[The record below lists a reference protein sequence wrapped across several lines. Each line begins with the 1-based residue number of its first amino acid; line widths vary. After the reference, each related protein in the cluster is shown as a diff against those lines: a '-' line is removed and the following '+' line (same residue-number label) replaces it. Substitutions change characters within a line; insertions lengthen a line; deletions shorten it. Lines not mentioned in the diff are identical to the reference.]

1 MEKVLSELNPKLVH
15 IVEKIRNVGVHEES
29 DLVEALQ
36 WPEAEKEEFF
46 QVKAGLTLFQYTLL
60 KVAFERGLK

>member
-1 MEKVLSELNPKLVH
+1 MH